1 MQTPPQEEYKRVQYV
16 KVEKEDQFFSHIS
29 KKYKGRYYKNLK
41 NGAGWSFPFEYKDKI
56 DAERLEY
63 FKSLSH
69 VPQVQPELQPKTTS
83 NSIGLQTEC
92 NKNFV
97 SVGTDPIKIVAPILK
112 NKGTNTSLIHQLQKQ
127 KHNYKYNLPK
137 GFEKYY
143 EFYANLIE
151 ACQEKQMFS

>member
-1 MQTPPQEEYKRVQYV
+1 MQTPPQENYKRVQYV
-16 KVEKEDQFFSHIS
+16 KVEKEDQFFSNIS
-29 KKYKGRYYKNLK
+29 KKYKGRFYKNLK
-41 NGAGWSFPFEYKDKI
+41 NGAGWSFPFEYKDNI

-69 VPQVQPELQPKTTS
+69 VPQVQVQPDLQPKTTS

-112 NKGTNTSLIHQLQKQ
+112 NKGINTCSIHQQ
-127 KHNYKYNLPK
+127 KHNYKYDLPK
-137 GFEKYY
+137 GFERHY
-143 EFYANLIE
+143 EFYKNLIT
-151 ACQEKQMFS
+151 ACQEKPMFS